1 MNEKIILCVDD
12 EINVLNALRHELS
25 KVADE
30 VLTAT
35 SGKQGLEV
43 LANREV
49 AVVISDMRMPE
60 MDGAQFLHG
69 VLELQPAT
77 FRILL
82 TGYSDTDA
90 TIAAVNEGEIQ
101 RFLQKPWQSQALHL
115 AVSQGLKRFA
125 LIQENRRQ
133 TDELAERN
141 QLLQE
146 LNTTLEQRV
155 KERTQQLLHCEKLSA
170 VGRLAAGIIHEVR
183 NPLTV
188 AVGWIELSLKAD
200 DLPPKYQQGLKMA
213 SSELYR
219 AVQILDN
226 LRDFSKQ
233 KFPMKSSADIN
244 DLLNYTLALVSHQF
258 RNKAIEIKKEF
269 ASKTNIWADKDQLG
283 QVFLNLVGNAIDAMQ
298 DGGTLTVRTRLTS
311 DPHKGEM
318 IEIDIA
324 DTGRGIPADKLG
336 QVFEPFFTT
345 KGETGTGLG
354 LPICR
359 GIIEEHNGEISLDS
373 EQDIGTTFHI
383 NLPVGGPEDD

>member
-1 MNEKIILCVDD
+1 MNDKIILCVDD
-12 EINVLNALRHELS
+12 EIDVLNALRRELR

-35 SGKQGLEV
+35 SGQEGLDI

-69 VLELQPAT
+69 VLELQPET

-82 TGYSDTDA
+82 TGYSDIDA
-90 TIAAVNEGEIQ
+90 TIAAVNEGEIH

-115 AVSQGLKRFA
+115 AVDQGFERFA
-125 LIQENRRQ
+125 LIQENRRL

-146 LNTTLEQRV
+146 LNATLEQRV
-155 KERTQQLLHCEKLSA
+155 EERTQQLLHGEKLSA
-170 VGRLAAGIIHEVR
+170 VGRLAAGIVHEVR

-200 DLPPKYQQGLKMA
+200 DLPPKYQQGLEMA

-233 KFPMKSSADIN
+233 KPPMKSSADIN

-258 RNKAIEIKKEF
+258 RNKAIEINKEF

-298 DGGTLTVRTRLTS
+298 DGGTLTVRTRLIT
-311 DPHKGEM
+311 DPQQGEV

-324 DTGRGIPADKLG
+324 DTGRGIPADELG

-345 KGETGTGLG
+345 KGDSGTGLG

-383 NLPVGGPEDD
+383 NLPVGSPEDD

>member
-12 EINVLNALRHELS
+12 EIDVLNALRRELR

-35 SGKQGLEV
+35 SGKEGLEV
-43 LANREV
+43 LASREV

-69 VLELQPAT
+69 VLELQPET

-82 TGYSDTDA
+82 TGYSDIDA
-90 TIAAVNEGEIQ
+90 TIAAVNEGEIH

-115 AVSQGLKRFA
+115 AVNQGLERFA
-125 LIQENRRQ
+125 LIQENRRL

-146 LNTTLEQRV
+146 LNETLEQRV
-155 KERTQQLLHCEKLSA
+155 EERTNQLLHGEKLSA
-170 VGRLAAGIIHEVR
+170 VGRLAAGIVHEVR

-200 DLPPKYQQGLKMA
+200 DLPPKYQQGLEMA

-233 KFPMKSSADIN
+233 KPPMKSSADLN
-244 DLLNYTLALVSHQF
+244 DLLDYTLALVSHQF
-258 RNKAIEIKKEF
+258 RNKAIEINREL

-318 IEIDIA
+318 VEIDIA
-324 DTGRGIPADKLG
+324 DTGRGIPADELG

-345 KGETGTGLG
+345 KGESGTGLG

>member
-1 MNEKIILCVDD
+1 MDEKIILCVDD
-12 EINVLNALRHELS
+12 EIDVLNALRRELR

-35 SGKQGLEV
+35 SGKEGLEV
-43 LANREV
+43 LASREV

-69 VLELQPAT
+69 VLELQPET

-82 TGYSDTDA
+82 TGYSDIDA
-90 TIAAVNEGEIQ
+90 TIAAVNEGEIH

-115 AVSQGLKRFA
+115 AVNQGLERFA
-125 LIQENRRQ
+125 LIQENRRL

-146 LNTTLEQRV
+146 LNETLEQRV
-155 KERTQQLLHCEKLSA
+155 EERTNQLLHGEKLSA
-170 VGRLAAGIIHEVR
+170 VGRLAAGIVHEVR

-200 DLPPKYQQGLKMA
+200 DLPPKYQQGLEMA

-226 LRDFSKQ
+226 MRDFSKQ
-233 KFPMKSSADIN
+233 KPPMKSSADLN
-244 DLLNYTLALVSHQF
+244 DLLDYTLALVSHQF
-258 RNKAIEIKKEF
+258 RNKAIEINREL

-318 IEIDIA
+318 VEIDIA
-324 DTGRGIPADKLG
+324 DTGRGIPADELG

-345 KGETGTGLG
+345 KGESGTGLG

>member
-12 EINVLNALRHELS
+12 ETDVLNALRRELR

-30 VLTAT
+30 VLTAS
-35 SGKQGLEV
+35 SGKEGIEI

-69 VLELQPAT
+69 VLELQPET

-82 TGYSDTDA
+82 TGYADIDA
-90 TIAAVNEGEIQ
+90 TIAAVNEGEIH
-101 RFLQKPWQSQALHL
+101 RFLQKPWQTQALHL
-115 AVSQGLKRFA
+115 AVNQGFERFA
-125 LIQENRRQ
+125 LIQENRKLS
-133 TDELAERN
+133 DELAERN
-141 QLLQE
+141 QSLQE
-146 LNTTLEQRV
+146 LNETLEQRV
-155 KERTQQLLHCEKLSA
+155 EERTQQLLHGEKLST

-200 DLPPKYQQGLKMA
+200 DLPPKYQQGLEMA

-219 AVQILDN
+219 AVEILDN
-226 LRDFSKQ
+226 LRNFSKQ
-233 KFPMKSSADIN
+233 KPPMKSSADLN
-244 DLLNYTLALVSHQF
+244 DLLDYTLALVSHQF
-258 RNKAIEIKKEF
+258 RNKAIKINKEL
-269 ASKTNIWADKDQLG
+269 ASKTNIWADRDQLG

-298 DGGTLTVRTRLTS
+298 DGGTLTIRTRLTS

-318 IEIDIA
+318 LEIDIA
-324 DTGRGIPADKLG
+324 DTGRGIPADELG

-345 KGETGTGLG
+345 KGESGTGLG

-359 GIIEEHNGEISLDS
+359 GIIEEHNGKISIDS
-373 EQDIGTTFHI
+373 EQGIGTTFYI

>member
-1 MNEKIILCVDD
+1 MNNKIILCVDN
-12 EINVLNALRHELS
+12 EIDVLNALRRELR
-25 KVADE
+25 KIADE

-35 SGKQGLEV
+35 SGKEGLEV

-49 AVVISDMRMPE
+49 AVVISGMRMPG

-82 TGYSDTDA
+82 TDYSDIDA

-115 AVSQGLKRFA
+115 AVSQGLERFA
-125 LIQENRRQ
+125 LIQKNRRR

-155 KERTQQLLHCEKLSA
+155 KERTQQLLHGEKLSSI
-170 VGRLAAGIIHEVR
+170 GRLAADIIHEVR

-200 DLPPKYQQGLKMA
+200 ALPPKYQQGLEMA

-219 AVQILDN
+219 GVQILDN

-233 KFPMKSSADIN
+233 KLPMKSSADIN
-244 DLLNYTLALVSHQF
+244 NLLNYTLALVSHQF
-258 RNKAIEIKKEF
+258 RNKAIEINKEF
-269 ASKTNIWADKDQLG
+269 ASKANIWADKDQLN
-283 QVFLNLVGNAIDAMQ
+283 QVFLNIVGNAIDAMQ
-298 DGGTLTVRTRLTS
+298 DGGILTIRTRLTS
-311 DPHKGEM
+311 DPHKREL

-324 DTGRGIPADKLG
+324 DTGRGIPADELD
-336 QVFEPFFTT
+336 QIFEPFFTT
-345 KGETGTGLG
+345 KGDSGTGLG

>member
-12 EINVLNALRHELS
+12 EIDVLNALRRELR

-35 SGKQGLEV
+35 SGKEGLEV
-43 LANREV
+43 LASREV

-69 VLELQPAT
+69 VLELQPET

-82 TGYSDTDA
+82 TGYSDIDA
-90 TIAAVNEGEIQ
+90 TIAAVNEGEIH

-115 AVSQGLKRFA
+115 AVNQGLERFA
-125 LIQENRRQ
+125 LIQENRRL

-146 LNTTLEQRV
+146 LNETLEQRV
-155 KERTQQLLHCEKLSA
+155 EERTNQLLHGEKLSA

-200 DLPPKYQQGLKMA
+200 DLPPKYQQGLEMA

-233 KFPMKSSADIN
+233 KPPMKSSADLN
-244 DLLNYTLALVSHQF
+244 DLLDYTLALVSHQF
-258 RNKAIEIKKEF
+258 RNKAIEINREL

-318 IEIDIA
+318 VEIDIA
-324 DTGRGIPADKLG
+324 DTGRGIPADELG

-345 KGETGTGLG
+345 KGESGTGLG

>member
-1 MNEKIILCVDD
+1 MNDKIILCVDD
-12 EINVLNALRHELS
+12 EIDVLNALKRELH

-30 VLTAT
+30 VITTT
-35 SGKQGLEV
+35 SGKEGLEV

-49 AVVISDMRMPE
+49 AVVISDMHMPA
-60 MDGAQFLHG
+60 MDGVQFLHG
-69 VLELQPAT
+69 VLELQPST

-82 TGYSDTDA
+82 TGYSDVEA

-115 AVSQGLKRFA
+115 AVIQGLERFA
-125 LIQENRRQ
+125 LTQESRRR

-141 QLLQE
+141 LSL
-146 LNTTLEQRV
+146 
-155 KERTQQLLHCEKLSA
+155 KERTQQLLHSEKLSA

-188 AVGWIELSLKAD
+188 AVGWIELSLKAN
-200 DLPPKYQQGLKMA
+200 DLPPKYQQGLEMA

-233 KFPMKSSADIN
+233 KLPMKSSADIN

-258 RNKAIEIKKEF
+258 RNKAIEINKEF

-283 QVFLNLVGNAIDAMQ
+283 QVFLNLVSNAIDAMQ

-311 DPHKGEM
+311 DPHKGEL
-318 IEIDIA
+318 IEIEIA
-324 DTGRGIPADKLG
+324 DTGRGIPADELD
-336 QVFEPFFTT
+336 QIFEPFFTT
-345 KGETGTGLG
+345 KGDSGTGLG

-383 NLPVGGPEDD
+383 NLPVGSPEGD

>member
-12 EINVLNALRHELS
+12 EIDVLNALRRELR

-35 SGKQGLEV
+35 SGKEGLEV
-43 LANREV
+43 LASREV

-69 VLELQPAT
+69 VLELQPET

-82 TGYSDTDA
+82 TGYSDIDA
-90 TIAAVNEGEIQ
+90 TIAAVNEGEIH

-115 AVSQGLKRFA
+115 AVNQGLERFA
-125 LIQENRRQ
+125 LIQENRRL

-146 LNTTLEQRV
+146 LNETLEQRV
-155 KERTQQLLHCEKLSA
+155 EERTNQLLHGEKLSA
-170 VGRLAAGIIHEVR
+170 VGRLAAGIVHEVR

-200 DLPPKYQQGLKMA
+200 DLPPKYQQGLEMA

-226 LRDFSKQ
+226 MRDFSKQ
-233 KFPMKSSADIN
+233 KPPMKSSADLN
-244 DLLNYTLALVSHQF
+244 DLLDYTLALVSHQF
-258 RNKAIEIKKEF
+258 RNKAIEINREL

-318 IEIDIA
+318 VEIDIA
-324 DTGRGIPADKLG
+324 DTGRGIPADELG

-345 KGETGTGLG
+345 KGESGTGLG